1 MSIFNIIQRIKN
13 WFKPKQRKDGVI
25 KFFDRKKRFGFIIA
39 DDNEY
44 FFHAAAIRGGDY
56 RFLQDGV
63 KVNFV
68 LVTGRKGLQADD
80 VMIIG
85 PKRVRKTR
93 RSE

>member
-1 MSIFNIIQRIKN
+1 MRILNVIHRIKN
-13 WFKPKQRKDGVI
+13 WFKPKQRQEGLI

-39 DDNEY
+39 NDNEY

-56 RFLQDGV
+56 RFLQDGI
-63 KVNFV
+63 KVDFV
-68 LVTGRKGLQADD
+68 LVNGRKGLQADD